1 MGALYSLGSFFVA
14 PFATFTLRAKLMGAL
29 LRFKKSDRNTDD
41 SDKPFSKKNVFDLKK
56 KRVDF

>member
-41 SDKPFSKKNVFDLKK
+41 SDKPFSKKNVFDLN
-56 KRVDF
+56 